1 MCRTDSAV
9 DSLAAQA
16 ASLCAV
22 QRIDV
27 VRPPELMRLRRLV
40 LDSDAVHLNLAFPSG
55 KYQLAAALVTDLA
68 KRPLVVTHHLAL
80 EVPRQWALFMRRL
93 GTKALRHIVLTDD
106 QRRFLIDRFAYPP
119 ERVVVVHNGVDTAV
133 FKPAATRSGSH
144 DPACI
149 SVARLSPQKG
159 LDVLL
164 EAIAVVR
171 ASHPRIRLHVVGDGE
186 LRDSLLKQ
194 ADGLGLRDS
203 FVLEGRL
210 TAAEVAARLAA
221 ADVFALSSRYEGSPL
236 ALMEAMA
243 SGLPCV
249 ATDVSGVRDLIPDEQ
264 CGRVVPVGDVRAM
277 AAAIAELLD
286 DRDLRA
292 AIGKRARQ
300 VVLDGFT
307 IERSMRET
315 ESVLVEAVG

>member
-1 MCRTDSAV
+1 
-9 DSLAAQA
+9 
-16 ASLCAV
+16 
-22 QRIDV
+22 
-27 VRPPELMRLRRLV
+27 
-40 LDSDAVHLNLAFPSG
+40 
-55 KYQLAAALVTDLA
+55 
-68 KRPLVVTHHLAL
+68 
-80 EVPRQWALFMRRL
+80 
-93 GTKALRHIVLTDD
+93 
-106 QRRFLIDRFAYPP
+106 
-119 ERVVVVHNGVDTAV
+119 VVHNGVDPAM
-133 FKPAATRSGSH
+133 FKPPADRSGPH
-144 DPACI
+144 DPTGI

-186 LRDSLLKQ
+186 LRDALLKQ

-203 FVLEGRL
+203 LVLEGRL